1 MKSPTPSAR
10 RGKRLHFGNRFL
22 SGKTVLIIGPAGT
35 AEDELQGVDPAA
47 FDIVIRI
54 NRAIELESLGQGRGA
69 NRFNTYIRNQNGNRA
84 GALAGH
90 YTGANLRARGVEN
103 LVFLFYRWREL
114 PKLGRKLIFLPFLR
128 HPLDVWFIGPRFL
141 NALADRLHGAKPT
154 AGMAALEWVLGQE
167 FARFHVVGF
176 TFFQTGYVP
185 GYNDDFTSDASAE
198 ARLKGLMTRDKTY
211 SHKPDFERAYFRRR
225 VAEERARGKRVI
237 LGRHV
242 AEALGKDVPEDG

>member
-1 MKSPTPSAR
+1 MTANTPSTR
-10 RGKRLHFGNRFL
+10 RGKRLHLDNRFL
-22 SGKTVLIIGPAGT
+22 SGKSVLIVGPAGT
-35 AEDELQGVDPAA
+35 AEEELRGVDIGA

-54 NRAIELESLGQGRGA
+54 NRAVELDSLGDGIGR

-90 YTGANLRARGVEN
+90 YTGQRLRARGVEN

-114 PKLGRKLIFLPFLR
+114 PKLVRKLVFLPLLR
-128 HPLDVWFIGPRFL
+128 IPLDVYFIGPRFL

-154 AGMAALEWVLGQE
+154 AGMAALEWVLAQD

-176 TFFQTGYVP
+176 TFFQTGYVQ
-185 GYNDDFTSDASAE
+185 GYNDDFTSDARAE
-198 ARLKGLMTRDKTY
+198 ERLKGLMERDKTY
-211 SHKPDFERAYFRRR
+211 AHKPDFERAYFRRR

-237 LGRHV
+237 LGRRV
-242 AEALGKDVPEDG
+242 AAALGKEVPEMG